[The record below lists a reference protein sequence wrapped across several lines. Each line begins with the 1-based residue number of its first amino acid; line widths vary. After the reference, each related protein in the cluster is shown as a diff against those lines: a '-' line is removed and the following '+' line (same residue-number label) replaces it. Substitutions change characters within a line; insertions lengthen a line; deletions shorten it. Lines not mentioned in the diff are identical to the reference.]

1 MFQEDLSRNFGFLL
15 NDVARLMRLVY
26 DRRVKDLGLTRAQWW
41 VLTHLFR
48 SNGVSQTEL
57 AEMLEVEKPTLGR
70 LIDRLEAKGWVRRE
84 SDERDR
90 RVWRVFLTADAEP
103 AMRSMREVAAGLR
116 RDALAGKKK

>member
-70 LIDRLEAKGWVRRE
+70 LIDRLKQRAGFAANPMSAIVVSGVCFSR
-84 SDERDR
+84 
-90 RVWRVFLTADAEP
+90 L
-103 AMRSMREVAAGLR
+103 MRSLRCAVCGKSPQGFAGMPWQV
-116 RDALAGKKK
+116 